1 MVQADTGCGCVDGGG
16 IGGAIAGTEHPGGS
30 NKPTHSTKLQLV
42 RRPFILAMPMLV
54 LVWFLFT
61 TLPSDCLK

>member
-30 NKPTHSTKLQLV
+30 NKKEKKIQSYNSFV
-42 RRPFILAMPMLV
+42 D
-54 LVWFLFT
+54 
-61 TLPSDCLK
+61 PSFWRCPCWCSFVFF